1 MNKIDNKFLEKLYE
15 DIPILQNNDL
25 MNDVLEYCNQMKNY
39 HVSNKESHIRYGIIQ
54 KINTLLK
61 KFYININKNI
71 NINIKKSENSIIYQN
86 NKVIKVHKLIAPGLI
101 EGIINC
107 ILCYYSCYLTIESK
121 INSKIPENNHYY
133 KIINNNNHKNH
144 IFQIMNKSSGI
155 SLGKFILNLYREDVL
170 NKNLILLNVL
180 KVISTKLDFLQEN
193 YSFIHGDFHSGN
205 IFIDYKD
212 ENNIIIKFIDFG
224 YTTIKFPSN
233 NDMLLTAITD
243 VDLQRRN
250 QLNLKKENLLKA
262 IDLYHLIENFQS
274 FEEHS
279 IKQNE
284 KYKFNS
290 FLYIVEKIRNSYYN
304 NKLKKIF
311 QEYEYNSDH
320 SFTRSDFFLDHK
332 EFNILIPNNFINY
345 LNKID
350 LSEIPENT
358 KKLNNSSNN
367 ELQQKLNNIHLSEI
381 SKKKRKS
388 NNNESSKNTNN
399 FILRKFKF
407 NESNNNESNNQS
419 PKKLNNFI
427 PRKIFPRFNNNESP
441 KKITK
446 KLFPKFNNDN
456 KSPKKLF

>member
-39 HVSNKESHIRYGIIQ
+39 DKSNKESHIRYGIIQ
-54 KINTLLK
+54 KINSLLK

-86 NKVIKVHKLIAPGLI
+86 DKVIKVHKLEAPGLI

-107 ILCYYSCYLTIESK
+107 ILCYYSCDLTIKSK

-133 KIINNNNHKNH
+133 KIINNNNNKNH
-144 IFQIMNKSSGI
+144 IFQIMNESSGI
-155 SLGKFILNLYREDVL
+155 SLGKFILDLYRHDVL

-180 KVISTKLDFLQEN
+180 KVIATKLDFLQEN

-212 ENNIIIKFIDFG
+212 EDDIIIKFIDFG

-233 NDMLLTAITD
+233 KDMLITAITN

-262 IDLYHLIENFQS
+262 VDLYHLIENLQS

-279 IKQNE
+279 IKKDE
-284 KYKFNS
+284 KYKFKS
-290 FLYIVEKIRNSYYN
+290 FLYIVEEIRNNYYN

-311 QEYEYNSDH
+311 QEHKFNGNH
-320 SFTRSDFFLDHK
+320 FFTRSDYFLEHND
-332 EFNILIPNNFINY
+332 FNILIPNKFIDY

-358 KKLNNSSNN
+358 KKLNTSNNN
-367 ELQQKLNNIHLSEI
+367 ELQKKLNNINLSEI

-388 NNNESSKNTNN
+388 NNNESSK
-399 FILRKFKF
+399 
-407 NESNNNESNNQS
+407 
-419 PKKLNNFI
+419 KLNNFI
-427 PRKIFPRFNNNESP
+427 PKNLFSRFGNNELNNNKSNKKLFSTFDNNESSKKNPKKIFPRFNNNESP
-441 KKITK
+441 KKISK
-446 KLFPKFNNDN
+446 KLF
-456 KSPKKLF
+456 